1 MHGRQEIQSLN
12 PRQGLW
18 NRTRLLI
25 RGMHDDCLKVA
36 VLMGFLIGDKI
47 SFLRSD
53 KDPSKTLQP
62 PFVLKMGQFTL
73 IMVFTMIANKSQGE
87 NIQRCWNLP
96 LIFFLPSHVLETVTL
111 KLSTNVKS
119 RFTFK

>member
-1 MHGRQEIQSLN
+1 LN